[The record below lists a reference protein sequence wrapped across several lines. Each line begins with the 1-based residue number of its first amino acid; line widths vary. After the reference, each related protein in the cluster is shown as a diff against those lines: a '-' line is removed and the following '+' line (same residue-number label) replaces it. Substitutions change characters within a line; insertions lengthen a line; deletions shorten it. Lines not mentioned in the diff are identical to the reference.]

1 MGPLVVA
8 ERLAARGFLRL
19 PSSLVRR
26 IVGPPIRSPEGFE
39 LDLQS
44 QALLW
49 LIRARREPEM
59 RDANLDRARR
69 RMDRAASILAPTNA
83 VALDVRDR
91 EIAGADG
98 PRRCRVYRP
107 VAAKGDLVPGLL
119 WFHGGGFVLGSLA
132 SHDGVCRALSSRAGI
147 AVVAVDYRLAPEH
160 RFPAGFEDALAATR
174 WILDRGEVLGVA
186 SRQVAVG
193 GDSAG
198 GNFVAGVT
206 QALRGAP
213 LQPRFQ
219 LLAYPATDATRRG
232 PSHGH
237 FRAGFIL
244 GEDNISWYLDH
255 YLADP
260 ALARDP
266 RVSPIFAEDLSNLPP
281 SLVMTAGFDPLRDE
295 GALYAQRMSAAGNE
309 VEMICSEGSMHG
321 FLSTAGGIDESTRL
335 LALAA
340 DRLRRRLL
348 TSGSGA

>member
-1 MGPLVVA
+1 MIP
-8 ERLAARGFLRL
+8 ERYAALGFLRL
-19 PSSLVRR
+19 PRGVVRR
-26 IVGPPIRSPEGFE
+26 LVGPPIRSPEGFE

-49 LIRARREPEM
+49 LMSVRREPTM

-83 VALDVRDR
+83 LALDVRDR
-91 EIAGADG
+91 EIPGAQG

-107 VAAKGDLVPGLL
+107 VAAKADPVPGLL

-132 SHDGVCRALSSRAGI
+132 SHDGICRALAAQAGI
-147 AVVAVDYRLAPEH
+147 AVVAIDYRLAPEH
-160 RFPAGFEDALAATR
+160 RFPAGLEDALAATR
-174 WILDRGEVLGVA
+174 WILDRGEVVGVA
-186 SRQVAVG
+186 PRQLAVG

-232 PSHGH
+232 LSHRH

-260 ALARDP
+260 ALAQDP
-266 RVSPIFAEDLSNLPP
+266 RVSPVFAADLSSLPP
-281 SLVMTAGFDPLRDE
+281 SLVLTAGFDPLRDE
-295 GALYAQRMSAAGNE
+295 GALYARRMSAAGND
-309 VEMICSEGSMHG
+309 VEMICSGGSMHG
-321 FLSTAGGIDESTRL
+321 FLSTAGGIDESARL

-340 DRLRRRLL
+340 DRLRSRLYA
-348 TSGSGA
+348 SRSGA